1 LRIKALVVWAKG
13 FYLANIVLEY
23 HPRARLSGD
32 ILEDKRVWG
41 AIDYRFGS
49 QAQHV
54 SVDLSCCPRT
64 DVLSIGASLIVYG

>member
-23 HPRARLSGD
+23 HPRARLPGD

-54 SVDLSCCPRT
+54 SVD
-64 DVLSIGASLIVYG
+64 